1 MLQPCYIG
9 WLVHLLKGLR
19 EFPYD
24 IDDGGALYPH
34 ADHLLLLEANDVSFE
49 EHFLV
54 SVDCTMGKLGPSFV
68 KYVSVANRKFFFFE
82 PIQRTR
88 RTLKTIFYYTLK

>member
-34 ADHLLLLEANDVSFE
+34 ADHLLLLEPNDVSFE
-49 EHFLV
+49 EHLWVLV
-54 SVDCTMGKLGPSFV
+54 YRTVGKLVQSFV
-68 KYVSVANRKFFFFE
+68 GFISWFSYCS
-82 PIQRTR
+82 
-88 RTLKTIFYYTLK
+88 